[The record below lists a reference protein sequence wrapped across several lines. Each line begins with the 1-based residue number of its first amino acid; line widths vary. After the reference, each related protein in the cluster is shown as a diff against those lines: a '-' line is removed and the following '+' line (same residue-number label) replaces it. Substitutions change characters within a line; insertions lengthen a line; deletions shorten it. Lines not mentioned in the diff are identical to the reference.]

1 MTPSG
6 IMSII
11 AYLLILSS
19 LTKLYTVYTE
29 EQVDTEK
36 RMQNLALILDSL
48 IGIIAAILLY

>member
-1 MTPSG
+1 MTQYG

-19 LTKLYTVYTE
+19 LTKLYIVYTE
-29 EQVDTEK
+29 EQIENK
-36 RMQNLALILDSL
+36 MQDLALIIDSL